1 MSNYFT
7 CSHSGCESSWTNSF
21 CGKTGK
27 DCNEYVGCDKFV
39 ACQFQIPTNSSEG
52 YHAFFCGNHA
62 KEDIVLMIYNGKNA
76 SWTKNVCRKC
86 LPLAVKKGATIVEQ
100 K

>member
-1 MSNYFT
+1 MSIFK
-7 CSHSGCESSWTNSF
+7 CSHGGCECTWTNAF

-27 DCNEYVGCDKFV
+27 DINEYIGCDKFV
-39 ACQFQIPTNSSEG
+39 ACQFQIPTNSSKG
-52 YHAFFCGNHA
+52 YHSFFCGNHA
-62 KEDIVLMIYNGKNA
+62 KEHIVRMIYNGKNA